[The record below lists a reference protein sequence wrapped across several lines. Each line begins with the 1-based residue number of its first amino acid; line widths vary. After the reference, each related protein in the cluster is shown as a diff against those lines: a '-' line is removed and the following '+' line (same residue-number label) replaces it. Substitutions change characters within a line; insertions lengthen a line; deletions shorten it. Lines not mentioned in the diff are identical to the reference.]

1 MGGMK
6 RELERL
12 ADIVIYGN
20 AETIEREFRKVD
32 ELGGSLAI
40 LAQAIEMSRYIAP
53 LCECRA
59 DYFEALHDR
68 AGEYIEKINNA
79 PAKIERV
86 LSNAEDGW

>member
-1 MGGMK
+1 MGAMK

-12 ADIVIYGN
+12 ANIVIYGN

-40 LAQAIEMSRYIAP
+40 LAQAVEMARYMSP

-59 DYFEALHDR
+59 DYYEGL
-68 AGEYIEKINNA
+68 
-79 PAKIERV
+79 IERFPEWIQDTNEQSAANV
-86 LSNAEDGW
+86 